1 LVRRE
6 VRDHRGRPGFRTRQ
20 ITLVTTLLD
29 AERSRVADRAE
40 LYRPRGQVETAR
52 AHLKTTRP
60 MDVWP
65 GQTVP
70 GVLKELTLVAIVDN
84 LVRRVMGP
92 AAGLQQLEVERS
104 SGRDALRWLSA
115 PSTEIPLGALL
126 VNPTRPHRVEPRVK
140 TRRPKPFPLM
150 IKPRHI
156 RRQQLVQQELGG

>member
-20 ITLVTTLLD
+20 IPLVTTLLD
-29 AERSRVADRAE
+29 ADSSRVADRAE
-40 LYRPRGQVETAR
+40 LYRPRGQVETAP
-52 AHLKTTRP
+52 AHLKTTMP

-70 GVLKELTLVAIVDN
+70 GVLKELTLLAIVDN

-92 AAGLQQLEVERS
+92 AAGRQQLEVERS

-115 PSTEIPLGALL
+115 PSTEIP
-126 VNPTRPHRVEPRVK
+126 
-140 TRRPKPFPLM
+140 
-150 IKPRHI
+150 
-156 RRQQLVQQELGG
+156 